1 MSAALACSWTRVALV
16 PKIRA
21 VPISPIIA
29 PVVAL
34 AAWTHIMWF
43 WMYAT
48 RIPAIFAAKMK
59 LDPNVPKGQLMA
71 TLPPRVRWKADNYN
85 HLFEQPTVF
94 YAVALSLAVIGHGG
108 GVNATL
114 AWVYVGLRVAHS
126 LLQAL
131 WNNINARFSLFALS
145 AFVLMALTFNAARA
159 VF

>member
-1 MSAALACSWTRVALV
+1 MSVSPHVAPIVAA
-16 PKIRA
+16 
-21 VPISPIIA
+21 
-29 PVVAL
+29 VVAL
-34 AAWTHIMWF
+34 AAWTHVMWF

-59 LDPNVPKGQLMA
+59 LDPNLPKGQLMA

-94 YAVALSLAVIGHGG
+94 YAVALALAVIGQGSG
-108 GVNATL
+108 INATL
-114 AWVYVGLRVAHS
+114 AWAYVALRVAHS

-131 WNNINARFSLFALS
+131 WNNINARFALFATSSL
-145 AFVLMALTFNAARA
+145 VLMALTVQAALA

>member
-1 MSAALACSWTRVALV
+1 MSV
-16 PKIRA
+16 
-21 VPISPIIA
+21 SPIVA

-34 AAWTHIMWF
+34 AAWTHVMSF

-48 RIPAIFAAKMK
+48 RIPAIFAAKMR
-59 LDPNVPKGQLMA
+59 LDPNLPKGQLMA

-108 GVNATL
+108 GLNATL
-114 AWVYVGLRVAHS
+114 AWAYVALRVAHS

-131 WNNINARFSLFALS
+131 WNNINARFGLFTLS
-145 AFVLMALTFNAARA
+145 AFALMALTFNAARA
-159 VF
+159 LF

>member
-1 MSAALACSWTRVALV
+1 MSV
-16 PKIRA
+16 
-21 VPISPIIA
+21 SPIVA
-29 PVVAL
+29 PVVVL
-34 AAWTHIMWF
+34 AAWTHVMWF

-59 LDPNVPKGQLMA
+59 LDPNLPKGQLMA

-94 YAVALSLAVIGHGG
+94 YAVALALAVIGQGSG
-108 GVNATL
+108 LNATL
-114 AWVYVGLRVAHS
+114 AWAYVALRVAHS

-131 WNNINARFSLFALS
+131 WNNINARFALFASSSL
-145 AFVLMALTFNAARA
+145 VLMALTVKAALA